1 MTSVFLIVVLFF
13 FVESL
18 PVDQKV
24 EIGFGSLDENPDYQ
38 LGVTYDEYP
47 LIVPKK
53 RTAMLVNKLMV
64 ALKEAMEEDVREET
78 FRNPNRLDGFSSRS
92 SKHYLMSDDDV
103 RSMDLQRRG
112 HGGMGQQKGKN
123 YWRCYFNAVT
133 CF

>member
-1 MTSVFLIVVLFF
+1 MLGKKGKEIIMNSVVHIFERIATGKL
-13 FVESL
+13 
-18 PVDQKV
+18 
-24 EIGFGSLDENPDYQ
+24 
-38 LGVTYDEYP
+38 